1 MSEKRGSIRIAH
13 IVTLLVLAAYFVII
27 YLLNGVGIY
36 NDSDQYIRMHM
47 RREPAYPVFLYL
59 IRSLVP
65 SFWMQCTVWIQT
77 ALVIAS
83 SYHFI
88 RYVSDRFKLNA
99 WCEYLICAFVLL
111 PYAIT
116 PFASA
121 MKVHLSCAIMS
132 EAVAMPVFLLFFVS
146 MHRAVTERK
155 SRDIVIS
162 LLLAFLLSIIRSNLT
177 VLLIA
182 WLLTAIIVYLPRKK
196 LIGLILAVAGFVSAF
211 VIRDVIT
218 KAYNLAFNGA
228 YVGNEYT
235 NQTTLANILYV
246 TDREAGDAVEDEN
259 LSFIFQYMYNVMDL
273 SGWSYHEAGD
283 NAVSRALYLEEV
295 HDRIKFETIE
305 YSLRDIIEISTG
317 IHDYIEYNAIAEEY
331 AGSLIKILF
340 PSCAGRWFVD
350 FIILGSLGVMRNI
363 AFVHPVMIPVVMV
376 LIVASVFIMIR
387 LFGDE
392 DVKNAAWLIFLSLL
406 LVFGNAF
413 GTAVIIMCLS
423 RYMIYGF
430 AIFYSSL
437 AVGIVETYRKHKRN
451 VVK

>member
-1 MSEKRGSIRIAH
+1 
-13 IVTLLVLAAYFVII
+13 
-27 YLLNGVGIY
+27 
-36 NDSDQYIRMHM
+36 M

-77 ALVIAS
+77 VLVIAS

-146 MHRAVTERK
+146 MHKAVTERK

-218 KAYNLAFNGA
+218 
-228 YVGNEYT
+228 
-235 NQTTLANILYV
+235 
-246 TDREAGDAVEDEN
+246 
-259 LSFIFQYMYNVMDL
+259 
-273 SGWSYHEAGD
+273 
-283 NAVSRALYLEEV
+283 
-295 HDRIKFETIE
+295 
-305 YSLRDIIEISTG
+305 
-317 IHDYIEYNAIAEEY
+317 
-331 AGSLIKILF
+331 
-340 PSCAGRWFVD
+340 
-350 FIILGSLGVMRNI
+350 
-363 AFVHPVMIPVVMV
+363 
-376 LIVASVFIMIR
+376 
-387 LFGDE
+387 
-392 DVKNAAWLIFLSLL
+392 
-406 LVFGNAF
+406 
-413 GTAVIIMCLS
+413 
-423 RYMIYGF
+423 
-430 AIFYSSL
+430 
-437 AVGIVETYRKHKRN
+437 
-451 VVK
+451 